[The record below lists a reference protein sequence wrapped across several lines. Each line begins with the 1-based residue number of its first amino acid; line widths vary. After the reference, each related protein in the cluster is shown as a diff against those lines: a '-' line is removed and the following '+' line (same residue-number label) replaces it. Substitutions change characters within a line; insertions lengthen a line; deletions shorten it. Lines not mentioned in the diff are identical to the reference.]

1 MAMFKDAVENL
12 EEISASMNKTQQ
24 WLQHGNSLLSDN
36 LILFL
41 PYIGREVYIPLTNS
55 LALFL
60 SNFNHQVGSCMFQ
73 LIVEETPTI
82 EQEYYVNFK
91 LAVNNVVKVSEDLYY
106 VTSKDTTR
114 VISDG
119 ILPLDSNCTCCSIQ
133 LYL

>member
-24 WLQHGNSLLSDN
+24 WLQHGNSLLNDN

-41 PYIGREVYIPLTNS
+41 PYVGKEVYIPLTNS

-60 SNFNHQVGSCMFQ
+60 SNFNYELGSCMFQ

-91 LAVNNVVKVSEDLYY
+91 LAVNNVLEFTEDLYY
-106 VTSKDTTR
+106 LTSKDTPR
-114 VISDG
+114 VITED
-119 ILPLDSNCTCCSIQ
+119 ILRLGSNFTYCSIQ